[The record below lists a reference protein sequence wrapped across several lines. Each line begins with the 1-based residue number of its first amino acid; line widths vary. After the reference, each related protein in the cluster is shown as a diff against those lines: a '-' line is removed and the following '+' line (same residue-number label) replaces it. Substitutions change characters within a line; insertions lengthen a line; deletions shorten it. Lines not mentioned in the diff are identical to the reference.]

1 MRPLLRPVVALLAVT
16 AAAQAATY
24 EEYTPTATVINFQ
37 KAIENKIEKTELTFG
52 IIKLTDCIPII
63 AAKELGF
70 FAAEGINV
78 KVQVQPNWKAV
89 NDRLISGEIDG
100 THMLYG
106 HPLGAAI
113 GFGAKAELVVPYNIS
128 INGMGISVSN
138 ALWKDMAAKNPELAK
153 DGYPQPV
160 KADGIKAIAADRKA
174 AGKPA
179 LQMFMTFPAGSHN
192 MNLRYWLAA
201 GGVNPGFYE
210 SITDAKGVKDA
221 EVILTVNPPPQMAQ
235 AMAQG
240 NCDAFCVGEPWN
252 MQVTIRDK
260 TGRLAV
266 PSQYIFNGS
275 PDKVFA
281 MTKAFTEK
289 NPNTTHAVTR
299 ALIRAGMWCDESPE
313 NRHKIA
319 EILAAKEYIGA
330 KAEILGESVSGTLV
344 YGYKSDGSLDRRPE
358 PDFNIFFKKGAS
370 YPEPGRMVW
379 GLTQFRRWGMVPE
392 NKPDAWYQE
401 VAEKVSGTAIY
412 KKAFE
417 SLVKDGLAKAED
429 LPKDDYPTYPA
440 EAFIDGIAFD
450 PKKPNEYLSKFPIGL
465 K

>member
-1 MRPLLRPVVALLAVT
+1 MRLLLRPVAALLAIT
-16 AAAQAATY
+16 ATASAATY

-37 KAIENKIEKTELTFG
+37 KAIDNKIEKTELTFG

-113 GFGAKAELVVPYNIS
+113 GYGAKAELVVPYNMC
-128 INGMGISVSN
+128 INGMGITVSN
-138 ALWKDMAAKNPELAK
+138 ALWKDMAAKDPRLAE
-153 DGYPQPV
+153 DGYAQPV
-160 KADGIKAIAADRKA
+160 KADPIKAIAADRKA

-210 SITDAKGVKDA
+210 GLSDAKGVKDG
-221 EVILTVNPPPQMAQ
+221 EVVLTVNPPPQMAQ

-252 MQVTIRDK
+252 MQVTIKDK
-260 TGRLAV
+260 TGRIAI

-289 NPNTTHAVTR
+289 NPNTTLAVTR
-299 ALIRAGMWCDESPE
+299 ALIRAGMWCDESAE

-330 KAEILGESVSGTLV
+330 KPEILGESVSGTLV
-344 YGYKSDGSLDRRPE
+344 FGIKKDGSLDRRPE

-370 YPEPGRMVW
+370 YPQPGRMVW
-379 GLTQFRRWGMVPE
+379 GLTQFRRWGMIPE
-392 NKPDAWYQE
+392 AKADGWYKE

-417 SLVKDGLAKAED
+417 SLVAEGLAKAED

-440 EAFIDGIAFD
+440 EVFIDGIAFD
-450 PKKPNEYLSKFPIGL
+450 PAKPNEYLSKFAIGL